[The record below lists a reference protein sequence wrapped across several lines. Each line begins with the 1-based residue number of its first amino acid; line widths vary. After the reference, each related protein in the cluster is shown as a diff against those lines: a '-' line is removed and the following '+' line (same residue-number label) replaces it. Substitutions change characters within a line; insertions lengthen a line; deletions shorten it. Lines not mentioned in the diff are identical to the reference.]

1 MIQEHVGK
9 KFKKN
14 KKKNPTQPDLNYRV
28 REQCRQIINTTIYNI
43 SNVK

>member
-1 MIQEHVGK
+1 MIQEHVDK
-9 KFKKN
+9 KFKK
-14 KKKNPTQPDLNYRV
+14 KKKTPTQPDLNYRV

>member
-1 MIQEHVGK
+1 MIQEHVDK

-14 KKKNPTQPDLNYRV
+14 KKKTPTHPDLNYRV

>member
-1 MIQEHVGK
+1 MIQEHVDK
-9 KFKKN
+9 KFK
-14 KKKNPTQPDLNYRV
+14 KKKNPTQPDLNYRG

>member
-14 KKKNPTQPDLNYRV
+14 KKKTQLSL
-28 REQCRQIINTTIYNI
+28 I
-43 SNVK
+43 SITGYANNADR

>member
-1 MIQEHVGK
+1 MIQEHVDK
-9 KFKKN
+9 KIKK